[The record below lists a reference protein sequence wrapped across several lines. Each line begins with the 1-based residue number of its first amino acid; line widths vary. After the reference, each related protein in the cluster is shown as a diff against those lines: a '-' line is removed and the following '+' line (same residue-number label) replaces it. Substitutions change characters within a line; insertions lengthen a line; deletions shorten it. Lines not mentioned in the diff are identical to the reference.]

1 MANSLQVNMEITLPI
16 HIRQLSVGRYIAIT
30 NMCMV
35 DPAMSN
41 IGFVKFFAKGNL
53 TVLYDIPIGSLVGK

>member
-1 MANSLQVNMEITLPI
+1 
-16 HIRQLSVGRYIAIT
+16 
-30 NMCMV
+30 MV

-41 IGFVKFFAKGNL
+41 ITISGGSYKYTTKQHHGTKSGFVKFFAKGNL

>member
-1 MANSLQVNMEITLPI
+1 
-16 HIRQLSVGRYIAIT
+16 
-30 NMCMV
+30 MCMV

-41 IGFVKFFAKGNL
+41 ITISGSYKYTTKQHHVTKGGFVNFCAKDNL